1 MSKQRNYPDSSW
13 AFIPATETRAS
24 HHYCLQVRA
33 TLGGFPPRHL
43 VFLVRWSKRKPA
55 STVVW
60 TPIHHVSHFSAP
72 SLLHMCPPPGSLPSQ
87 NSFFS
92 KHWEDLG
99 FALQFPP
106 PTFAAH
112 DSEENLYFWL
122 GLCCCVWAFSGCDKR
137 GLLLIEVSGL
147 LIVVAFLIMASVM
160 VARGL
165 SCSAACGIF
174 LDQRCNLSVFLCTG
188 GGWGVFITNGPPGE
202 SLWRKS

>member
-43 VFLVRWSKRKPA
+43 VFLVRWCKRKPA
-55 STVVW
+55 STVIW
-60 TPIHHVSHFSAP
+60 RPIHHVSHFSAP

-106 PTFAAH
+106 STFAAH
-112 DSEENLYFWL
+112 DYEENLYFWL
-122 GLCCCVWAFSGCDKR
+122 GLCCWVWAFSGCDKR
-137 GLLLIEVSGL
+137 WLLSLRFVGFSL
-147 LIVVAFLIMASVM
+147 WWLFLSWTTGFSN
-160 VARGL
+160 GL
-165 SCSAACGIF
+165 SCCAACGIF
-174 LDQRCNLSVFLCTG
+174 LDQRCNLSVFLWTG
-188 GGWGVFITNGPPGE
+188 GGRGVFITSGPPGE

>member
-1 MSKQRNYPDSSW
+1 MLGLSLKTELSIYFNQFIHIIYIECLVCVAMSKQRNYPDSSW

-122 GLCCCVWAFSGCDKR
+122 GLCCCVWAFSSLGDWALLSSRGVCD
-137 GLLLIEVSGL
+137 
-147 LIVVAFLIMASVM
+147 
-160 VARGL
+160 
-165 SCSAACGIF
+165 SCCSSF
-174 LDQRCNLSVFLCTG
+174 
-188 GGWGVFITNGPPGE
+188 
-202 SLWRKS
+202 SLQSMTSSRHI